1 MRIMVQ
7 ISYTHID
14 SYGKLCWWTI
24 ATNHSIVNLIKW
36 TRRENNSQKKEL
48 MPSRLVFDHS
58 DGGVTCNVRMMFT
71 DDTMVSR
78 VRGGAHMWVI
88 YRENEHSSALLAYD
102 CFIELNSIF
111 FCVSATKSWK
121 KPHFY
126 TMWIFL
132 FFLALLVCMNG
143 VFDKG
148 ERICTKLVSLN
159 YV

>member
-1 MRIMVQ
+1 
-7 ISYTHID
+7 
-14 SYGKLCWWTI
+14 
-24 ATNHSIVNLIKW
+24 
-36 TRRENNSQKKEL
+36 

-111 FCVSATKSWK
+111 FVFQQQKVEKS
-121 KPHFY
+121 HIFIQCEFFY
-126 TMWIFL
+126 SF
-132 FFLALLVCMNG
+132 
-143 VFDKG
+143 
-148 ERICTKLVSLN
+148 
-159 YV
+159 